1 MADKKIVIISGYFN
15 PVHVGH
21 LDYIAT
27 AKSLGDELWVIVNTD
42 EQVELKGSVPF
53 QNETDRLKIV
63 QYLKPVDY
71 AVLSSDKDST
81 VINTLKTLHSILHTT
96 SELIFANGGDRLQ
109 GNTPEELFCEQN
121 NIKTIYG
128 VGGRKVQSS
137 SDLIEKASIFNIGE
151 ENVK

>member
-1 MADKKIVIISGYFN
+1 MANKKIVIISGYFN
-15 PVHVGH
+15 PIHVGH

-27 AKSLGDELWVIVNTD
+27 AKSLGDELWIIVNND
-42 EQVELKGSVPF
+42 EQVKLKGSVPF
-53 QNETDRLKIV
+53 QNENDRHQIV
-63 QYLKPVDY
+63 QSLKPVDY
-71 AVLSSDKDST
+71 AIISTDNDCT
-81 VINTLKTLHSILHTT
+81 VINTLKTMHAILHQ
-96 SELIFANGGDRLQ
+96 SGQLIFANGGDRLQ

-137 SDLIEKASIFNIGE
+137 SDLIEKASTFNIGE

>member
-15 PVHVGH
+15 PLHVGH

-53 QNETDRLKIV
+53 QNESDRLKIV

-71 AVLSSDKDST
+71 AVLSSDEDST
-81 VINTLKTLHSILHTT
+81 VINTLKTLHIILHTT
-96 SELIFANGGDRLQ
+96 SEIIFANGGDRLQ

>member
-1 MADKKIVIISGYFN
+1 MANKKIVIISGYFN

-27 AKSLGDELWVIVNTD
+27 AKSLGDELWIIVNTD
-42 EQVELKGSVPF
+42 KQVKLKGSVPF
-53 QNETDRLKIV
+53 QSETDRLKIV

-71 AVLSSDKDST
+71 AILSSDEDST
-81 VINTLKTLHSILHTT
+81 VINTLKTLHGILHTT

-109 GNTPEELFCEQN
+109 GNTPEEVFCEQN

-137 SDLIEKASIFNIGE
+137 SDLIEKASTFNIGE

>member
-71 AVLSSDKDST
+71 AVLSSDEDST

-96 SELIFANGGDRLQ
+96 SEIIFANSLIVASVLE
-109 GNTPEELFCEQN
+109 PIF
-121 NIKTIYG
+121 TI
-128 VGGRKVQSS
+128 SF
-137 SDLIEKASIFNIGE
+137 E
-151 ENVK
+151 